1 MENGVHIIG
10 VSSCGE
16 EVCAAAG
23 RISTQQGT
31 ALEIFARSHDADKNK
46 RLIEKVTASGHT
58 STVEHLFFNLAFNNV
73 SVVVEQ
79 FMIEFRL
86 ASFTVKSRRYV
97 DFADCGYLVPAFK
110 ACYNRHG

>member
-58 STVEHLFFNLAFNNV
+58 STVEHLFFNLAFNPVFNA
-73 SVVVEQ
+73 
-79 FMIEFRL
+79 L
-86 ASFTVKSRRYV
+86 KKAAPSFFSFLVALIKTFAAALVNAVKSV
-97 DFADCGYLVPAFK
+97 I
-110 ACYNRHG
+110 